1 MKEEN
6 KKELSKAT
14 KKNVQDLNE
23 EELLKLEELEKSEG
37 GGNSEV
43 CAVACL
49 WSQLKVISSGPES
62 LEENDER

>member
-14 KKNVQDLNE
+14 EKNVQDLTE

-37 GGNSEV
+37 GANSGV
-43 CAVACL
+43 CAIACL
-49 WSQLKVISSGPES
+49 WSQVKIASSGSDS

>member
-14 KKNVQDLNE
+14 EKNVQDLNE

-37 GGNSEV
+37 GGNSGV

-49 WSQLKVISSGPES
+49 WSQVKVISSKPNG
-62 LEENDER
+62 LEEGDVR